1 MVAWRCGGGGCLG
14 ARRRRPQGRAM
25 RLASF
30 TERREGP
37 TGGSPTLSVLGW
49 TGGWG
54 QEGGRMTSDP
64 FAAASPFNDSIDAA
78 VR

>member
-1 MVAWRCGGGGCLG
+1 
-14 ARRRRPQGRAM
+14 M

-30 TERREGP
+30 PERREGP

-54 QEGGRMTSDP
+54 QEGGRMASDP
-64 FAAASPFNDSIDAA
+64 FGAASPFNDNIDAA